1 MHFAICNELFEG
13 WDLADVCRVVADVGY
28 TGLELAPITLA
39 PLITDLSG
47 PERRR
52 VARVVHDA
60 GMQVV
65 GLHWLLA
72 KTEGL
77 HVSHP
82 DDAVRRRT
90 SDYLGELA
98 KACADMDGR
107 VLVMGSPQQRNMPDG
122 TSFDE
127 AFDRTAETFRR
138 VMPIAADR
146 DVTICF
152 EPLGPHETD
161 FINTAAEGK
170 RLCDAVDHPNFRLHL
185 DVKAM
190 SAEGTP
196 VAELIRDYIE
206 HAGHVHANDPNL
218 RGPGMGEV
226 DFVPIFGALV
236 EADYAGWVSVE
247 VFDYKPDPE
256 TVARDSY
263 NYMQSCLR
271 RVQEPAG

>member
-28 TGLELAPITLA
+28 TGLELAPFTLA

-47 PERRR
+47 PARRR
-52 VARVVHDA
+52 VAQVVHDA

-107 VLVMGSPQQRNMPDG
+107 VLVMGSPQQRDMPDG
-122 TSFDE
+122 TSFEE
-127 AFDRTAETFRR
+127 AFDRTA
-138 VMPIAADR
+138 
-146 DVTICF
+146 
-152 EPLGPHETD
+152 
-161 FINTAAEGK
+161 
-170 RLCDAVDHPNFRLHL
+170 
-185 DVKAM
+185 
-190 SAEGTP
+190 
-196 VAELIRDYIE
+196 
-206 HAGHVHANDPNL
+206 
-218 RGPGMGEV
+218 
-226 DFVPIFGALV
+226 
-236 EADYAGWVSVE
+236 
-247 VFDYKPDPE
+247 
-256 TVARDSY
+256 
-263 NYMQSCLR
+263 
-271 RVQEPAG
+271 